1 MAGLFRLLAS
11 ILAHVFWNR
20 AGRRG
25 PLPPVRLP
33 GRRTTHLPVPSP
45 WQIMAATWAAE
56 RVWTA
61 YGPTVKQK
69 LKQHPAPMA
78 HKISDL
84 LPGPEQ
90 VAPAPPNAQKPVQAT
105 TPVHTIKAS
114 KPSGAATQRLPQ
126 NDTDDATLPSGSVLR
141 SIRPSN

>member
-56 RVWTA
+56 RLWTA
-61 YGPTVKQK
+61 YGPTVKQR
-69 LKQHPAPMA
+69 LKQHPAPVA

-90 VAPAPPNAQKPVQAT
+90 VAPVAPAPQNAPNPAGATVPVN
-105 TPVHTIKAS
+105 VKKA
-114 KPSGAATQRLPQ
+114 SGAATQRLPQ
-126 NDTDDATLPSGSVLR
+126 DDTDDASLPSGSVLR
-141 SIRPSN
+141 SLRPSN